1 MLKYLKDKIGVNP
14 LRDTMEIQTTDKRV
28 IRTKNAIRKAFNELV
43 QTKEMS
49 EISVSELTEAA
60 NITRSTFYMY
70 YDSVAAVRDQIE
82 NEIFAYIDK
91 VMSEQDWVQ
100 CMVNPYPL
108 LNTIGREITKY
119 DEYNRYI
126 LCSNNSGRLLDK
138 VNSRFVAAFIK
149 YAKDNELSIDASRAK
164 YVAAFVSAGICECF
178 KIWYN
183 HKSSLSLEEL
193 CRRISEIVTKGLEFL
208 KSINFDS

>member
-1 MLKYLKDKIGVNP
+1 M
-14 LRDTMEIQTTDKRV
+14 QTTDKRV
-28 IRTKNAIRKAFNELV
+28 LRTKNAIRKAFNQLV

-49 EISVSELTEAA
+49 DISVSELTQVA

-70 YDSVAAVRDQIE
+70 YDSVSAVRDQIE

-91 VMSEQDWVQ
+91 VMSEQDWVE

-108 LNTIGREITKY
+108 LSTIGMEITKY

-138 VNSRFVAAFIK
+138 VNGRVVSAFIK
-149 YAKDNELSIDASRAK
+149 YTEAKQLDIDASRAK
-164 YVAAFVSAGICECF
+164 YVAAFVSAGIAECF

-193 CRRISEIVTKGLEFL
+193 CRRLSEIVTKGLEFL
-208 KSINFDS
+208 QAAIYEQ

>member
-1 MLKYLKDKIGVNP
+1 
-14 LRDTMEIQTTDKRV
+14 METTDKRV
-28 IRTKNAIRKAFNELV
+28 LRTKSAIRKAFNQLV

-49 EISVSELTEAA
+49 DISVSELTQAA

-82 NEIFAYIDK
+82 NEIIACIDK

-100 CMVNPYPL
+100 CMINPYPL
-108 LNTIGREITKY
+108 LNAIGMEITKY

-138 VNSRFVAAFIK
+138 LNGRVVVAFIEYVK
-149 YAKDNELSIDASRAK
+149 EKKLDIDAARAK
-164 YVAAFVSAGICECF
+164 YVAAFVSAGIGECF

-183 HKSSLSLEEL
+183 HKSSLTLEEL
-193 CRRISEIVTKGLEFL
+193 CRRISEIVTKGLEIL
-208 KSINFDS
+208 KGIKFDC

>member
-1 MLKYLKDKIGVNP
+1 
-14 LRDTMEIQTTDKRV
+14 MENQATDKRV
-28 IRTKNAIRKAFNELV
+28 VRTKNAIRRAFNELV
-43 QTKEMS
+43 QAKEMS
-49 EISVSELTEAA
+49 DISVSELTAA
-60 NITRSTFYMY
+60 ADITRSTFYMY
-70 YDSVAAVRDQIE
+70 YDSVSAVRDQIE
-82 NEIFAYIDK
+82 NEIFAYIDR

-108 LNTIGREITKY
+108 LSAIGREITRY

-138 VNSRFVAAFIK
+138 VNERFVAAFIG
-149 YAKDNELSIDASRAK
+149 YAEEKMLDIDAARAK

-183 HKSSLSLEEL
+183 HRSSLSLEEL
-193 CRRISEIVTKGLEFL
+193 CRRISDMVTKGLESL
-208 KSINFDS
+208 KNINFDS

>member
-1 MLKYLKDKIGVNP
+1 MGS
-14 LRDTMEIQTTDKRV
+14 QTTDKRV
-28 IRTKNAIRKAFNELV
+28 IRTQNAIRKAFNQLV

-49 EISVSELTEAA
+49 EISVSELTELAG
-60 NITRSTFYMY
+60 ITRSTFYMY
-70 YDSVAAVRDQIE
+70 YDSVAAVRDQVE

-108 LNTIGREITKY
+108 LSTIGREITKY
-119 DEYNRYI
+119 DEFNRYI
-126 LCSNNSGRLLDK
+126 LCSNNTGRLLDK
-138 VNSRFVAAFIK
+138 VNERVVMSFIEYSKTHDMDIDVA
-149 YAKDNELSIDASRAK
+149 RAK
-164 YVAAFVSAGICECF
+164 YIAAFVSAGIAECF

-193 CRRISEIVTKGLEFL
+193 CRRMSEIVTEGLKIL
-208 KSINFDS
+208 KNFKFDS

>member
-1 MLKYLKDKIGVNP
+1 
-14 LRDTMEIQTTDKRV
+14 MENQTTDKRV
-28 IRTKNAIRKAFNELV
+28 LRTKNAIRKAFNQLV

-49 EISVSELTEAA
+49 EISVSELTKAA

-82 NEIFAYIDK
+82 NEIFAYVDK

-100 CMVNPYPL
+100 CMINPYPL
-108 LNTIGREITKY
+108 LSTIGMEITKY

-138 VNSRFVAAFIK
+138 VNGRVVVAFISYVK
-149 YAKDNELSIDASRAK
+149 EKGIDIDAARAK
-164 YVAAFVSAGICECF
+164 YVAAFVSAGIGECF
-178 KIWYN
+178 RIWYN
-183 HKSSLSLEEL
+183 HKSSLTLEEL
-193 CRRISEIVTKGLEFL
+193 SRRISEIVTKGLEVL
-208 KSINFDS
+208 KEIKFDD